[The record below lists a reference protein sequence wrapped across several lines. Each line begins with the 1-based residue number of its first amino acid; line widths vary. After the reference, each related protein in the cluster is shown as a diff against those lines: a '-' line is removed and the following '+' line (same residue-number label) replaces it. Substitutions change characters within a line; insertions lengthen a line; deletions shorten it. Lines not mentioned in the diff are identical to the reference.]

1 MPETQSQ
8 GLSVQM
14 LAATCL
20 PLAVQRSRGSSY
32 LLILDLRLPLSC
44 CHSSRWGH
52 PRMLQ
57 CLGPGCCSFLWPVK
71 QNQVFLALDEMQE
84 TIITR
89 CQPMAFW
96 CPRPL
101 PPSFGF
107 LAQRNLL
114 FGGVYSARFGPVVLT
129 DCKWKGKLL
138 SSYSVNYTLC
148 NFPKSFEAH
157 TSQDWLCVGLKSSE
171 GCICTSSERTKRK
184 AFTEQIT
191 TFMKI
196 RAVQFTVI

>member
-1 MPETQSQ
+1 MWVLILADF
-8 GLSVQM
+8 GLEGAPVM
-14 LAATCL
+14 L
-20 PLAVQRSRGSSY
+20 PLFTLRPSTDAPVLGARL
-32 LLILDLRLPLSC
+32 LLIPLPSEAEP
-44 CHSSRWGH
+44 GF
-52 PRMLQ
+52 
-57 CLGPGCCSFLWPVK
+57 LGIGWDAGNYY
-71 QNQVFLALDEMQE
+71 NQVS
-84 TIITR
+84 
-89 CQPMAFW
+89 AFW

-101 PPSFGF
+101 PSPFGF

-114 FGGVYSARFGPVVLT
+114 FGGVYSARFGPAVLT

-138 SSYSVNYTLC
+138 SSYPVNYTLC
-148 NFPKSFEAH
+148 NFPKSFKAH

-184 AFTEQIT
+184 AFMEQIT